1 MTPRTASSRA
11 ASVDRARTAFAR
23 VQGMQAT
30 EKYAL
35 SISFGRRLRGR
46 KRFRLVGDRFS
57 IAPALLAAL
66 LAGPVAAQD
75 GAAPDAAVLFARNCA
90 ACHGADRLGGTG
102 PALVPGSLG
111 RIKGQ
116 DLAAII
122 AHGRVSTQ
130 MPGFAGTLSADE
142 IAGLAAYVATPL
154 AEVPV
159 WGAAEIAA
167 SRRMNPDYRP
177 AVRPVFA
184 ADPLNLFLVVETGDH
199 HVSVLDGD
207 AFEPIARFPTPYAV
221 HGGPKFSADGR
232 FVFIMSRDGW
242 VQKYDLWS
250 LQEVGRVRAG
260 VNSRNIAISKDGAWL
275 AVANYLPRTL
285 TILSTDDLSV
295 ARIFRVAARDG
306 TPSRVSAV
314 YQAPTRDS
322 FVLALKDVPEIWEIA
337 TDPDAAP
344 VHEGF
349 VHSYEKGMVEA
360 LPSAEGLF
368 ALRRIEV
375 AEPIDD
381 FFFDPSYSNLIG
393 ATRDGARGVVVN
405 LDVRREIAGLPL
417 PGMPHLGSGVTW
429 ERQGRRVMATPHL
442 GESRI
447 SVIALDDWSL
457 VREIETAGPGFFL
470 RGHENSPYLWADVFF
485 GPNRDKMHVID
496 RETLEIVRTLQP
508 VPGATVAHAEFDRD
522 GRHVL
527 VSVWEDDGAVIVY
540 DAATLE
546 EVKRLPMKKPSGKYN
561 VWNKITFSEGTS
573 H

>member
-1 MTPRTASSRA
+1 MTPRTVSNSLGA
-11 ASVDRARTAFAR
+11 
-23 VQGMQAT
+23 
-30 EKYAL
+30 
-35 SISFGRRLRGR
+35 
-46 KRFRLVGDRFS
+46 
-57 IAPALLAAL
+57 ALLAAS
-66 LAGPVAAQD
+66 LASASAAQEIAAA
-75 GAAPDAAVLFARNCA
+75 GAAALFAGNCA
-90 ACHGADRLGGTG
+90 ACHGADRLGRTG
-102 PALVPGSLG
+102 PALIPESLS
-111 RIKGQ
+111 RAKGA
-116 DLAAII
+116 DLEAVI

-130 MPGFAGTLSADE
+130 MPGFAGKLSADE
-142 IAGLAAYVATPL
+142 IAALAAYVQTPL
-154 AEVPV
+154 AELPV
-159 WGAAEIAA
+159 WGEAEIAA
-167 SRRMNPDYRP
+167 SRQMNPDYRP
-177 AVRPVFA
+177 AARPVFD

-221 HGGPKFSADGR
+221 HGGPKFSGDGR

-250 LQEVGRVRAG
+250 LEEVGRVRAG
-260 VNSRNIAISKDGAWL
+260 INSRNIAISRDGRWL

-285 TILSTDDLSV
+285 TILAADDLSV
-295 ARIFRVAARDG
+295 ARIFEVAGKDG

-337 TDPDAAP
+337 TDPEAEP
-344 VHEGF
+344 VYEGYI
-349 VHSYEKGMVEA
+349 HSYEKGMVEA
-360 LPSAEGLF
+360 IPSSEGLF
-368 ALRRIEV
+368 ARRRIELV
-375 AEPIDD
+375 EPIDD

-405 LDVRREIAGLPL
+405 LDVRREIAELPL

-429 ERQGRRVMATPHL
+429 ERGGRRVMATPHL
-442 GESRI
+442 GEPRL
-447 SVIALDDWSL
+447 SVIALDDWS
-457 VREIETAGPGFFL
+457 VVETIEIGGPGFFL
-470 RGHENSPYLWADVFF
+470 RTHEKSPYLWADVFF
-485 GPNRDKMHVID
+485 GPNRDQMHVID

-522 GRHVL
+522 GEYVL